1 MRPLDI
7 AEFEIVARQHVTRP
21 EALLAVPMVVAR
33 VMAEACCP
41 NCSPESEPVMV
52 IDKDREKRPITDPQ
66 ATIGFAIARPYVTT
80 TPTLTIQPAVN
91 GENKNRI
98 SCASLTQQRPH
109 NCQAGAQG

>member
-52 IDKDREKRPITDPQ
+52 IDKDREKRL
-66 ATIGFAIARPYVTT
+66 F
-80 TPTLTIQPAVN
+80 
-91 GENKNRI
+91 
-98 SCASLTQQRPH
+98 
-109 NCQAGAQG
+109 

>member
-66 ATIGFAIARPYVTT
+66 ATIGFAIARP
-80 TPTLTIQPAVN
+80 LRDDDSDAHHPASR
-91 GENKNRI
+91 EWREQE
-98 SCASLTQQRPH
+98 SH
-109 NCQAGAQG
+109 